1 MQYTHPRACIH
12 AHAHFCSPSVSHT
25 HRHSTLDRTLHV
37 SISPW
42 NLGIF
47 FEVSLTWFKG
57 VYEMAQRVK
66 VLATKHDV
74 LSSIPRS
81 SYMRGET
88 VTLEVSSDLHMRV
101 VTICIHT
108 DNSLAN

>member
-12 AHAHFCSPSVSHT
+12 VHAHFCGPSVSHI
-25 HRHSTLDRTLHV
+25 HMYATLDRTLHV

-74 LSSIPRS
+74 LSAIPRS
-81 SYMRGET
+81 SYMRG
-88 VTLEVSSDLHMRV
+88 VNLRLVVYCDLHMRV